1 MKTLYVFY
9 SEIHQ
14 AKKTSLITYL
24 SLFRYRTTLLLRIL
38 RVTRL
43 EGSKMTVFETMS
55 LMISF
60 SMLIVTILHSNNR
73 SR

>member
-1 MKTLYVFY
+1 
-9 SEIHQ
+9 
-14 AKKTSLITYL
+14 
-24 SLFRYRTTLLLRIL
+24 
-38 RVTRL
+38 
-43 EGSKMTVFETMS
+43 MS

>member
-1 MKTLYVFY
+1 MQ
-9 SEIHQ
+9 E
-14 AKKTSLITYL
+14 KTSLITYL